1 MLSIGWPEMMV
12 VAAAALI
19 IVGPRDLP
27 ALLRNIG
34 RVAGKARRMGNEF
47 RAEINKVAALDD
59 VKDIKKS
66 ITQPLVESRA
76 DIEGEFNK
84 MTPTGFEPSGK
95 IKPKDPNSQ
104 SVYDEIKAAT
114 AEPDQ
119 SPDPAAAA
127 RASMSAAVTKAA
139 AANAEGAEEKPAKPK
154 AAPKRKTAARAKPAA
169 TAKPAK
175 AKAKPAAR
183 KAPTKAAAKTTAT
196 RKPRTKKA

>member
-47 RAEINKVAALDD
+47 RSELNKVAALDD

-66 ITQPLVESRA
+66 ITQPLKDSRA
-76 DIEGEFNK
+76 EIESEFNK

-95 IKPKDPNSQ
+95 LKPKDPNSE
-104 SVYDEIKAAT
+104 SVYEEIKAAT
-114 AEPDQ
+114 SEPDQ

-139 AANAEGAEEKPAKPK
+139 AANTEVAEARPVKPKLSRTKKPASGTKSAAAKPVAKKARSAASSKTPAKP
-154 AAPKRKTAARAKPAA
+154 
-169 TAKPAK
+169 
-175 AKAKPAAR
+175 
-183 KAPTKAAAKTTAT
+183 AAKTTAP
-196 RKPRTKKA
+196 RKPQTKKA